1 MLNVLDEGGHPLWEQ
16 DRVLAT
22 LQVVG
27 RERRFALPTYIP
39 YETGITFEE
48 RIHLLGYGISRRT
61 VSPGESIP
69 LTLYWE
75 AGGPTERDYTLFVH
89 LIGSEG
95 GLVGQVDRIPG
106 NGTAP
111 TSSWAE
117 GQVIVDEVAL
127 PTAPSAETGL
137 FQIAI
142 GFYDAAYG
150 ERLSV
155 IDADGEILPKNRAIL
170 PVQIEVVR

>member
-1 MLNVLDEGGHPLWEQ
+1 
-16 DRVLAT
+16 
-22 LQVVG
+22 
-27 RERRFALPTYIP
+27 
-39 YETGITFEE
+39 
-48 RIHLLGYGISRRT
+48 
-61 VSPGESIP
+61 

-75 AGGPTERDYTLFVH
+75 AGGPTDRDYTLFVH
-89 LIGSEG
+89 LIGSDG

-127 PTAPSAETGL
+127 PTAPGAEAGPYR
-137 FQIAI
+137 IAI
-142 GFYDAAYG
+142 GFYDAAHG

-155 IDADGEILPKNRAIL
+155 TDGDGEVLPQNRAIL
-170 PVQIEVVR
+170 PVQIEMGR